1 MRSFFLRI
9 GFCLL
14 AGTAATFGL
23 RSEVPEIP
31 PEEVGFPLPYL
42 SPITGTFAEIRNH
55 NLHLGSDFKSYGLN
69 GHDILATF
77 DGYVDEISYS
87 KTGYGLSL
95 NFYNPKYKIKSKYA
109 HLHSFQG
116 TLYEL
121 ELLRKALL
129 LMGDPNGFQLKLP
142 EKMFQANKGIP
153 IGKTGETGSG
163 ISHLHLEFRTDKGIV
178 NPLYFPE
185 LHQKDITP
193 PTILSLIIE
202 SENLPQP
209 LQFLAKEK
217 SSGKYELYYESGERF
232 ETLPITGKVKIRV
245 GGYDIIRSRNKNNI
259 YGLDLIVNQ
268 KLEFTRN
275 FAFIPYSQSTQKHQ
289 FYDVNRSSLAPP
301 SYIYHVYEQPKDFKE
316 EGFSIDMNKFLLGD
330 KVNLEVRLRD
340 ASKNF
345 SNVSFAFIHESN
357 TTKMELPSYKNKGFK
372 YESLDKNLSIDLS
385 KNEVSG
391 NGRITIEE
399 VKNENLSFTLPKT
412 LPLKGKIYQIIGS
425 NFSWKGEGSGEF
437 KTNFPTTN
445 KESLYFYDTSIRRLA
460 SLSQKRKSNG
470 FSFKISKFGYLFVLS
485 DESPPTIFPMTSL
498 ARHIELPGVRNQCIE
513 DRFYG
518 LGDTGSG
525 FKTNVEL
532 LLDGQ
537 SYPYEYDPDRKAI
550 RVSIPKS
557 LSKEKPYLLLEVRA
571 FDFAGNASEPY
582 LDLIATSGWLK
593 EDYASC
599 PVIE

>member
-1 MRSFFLRI
+1 MALMELR
-9 GFCLL
+9 
-14 AGTAATFGL
+14 A
-23 RSEVPEIP
+23 EVPEIP

-109 HLHSFQG
+109 HLHSFNG
-116 TLYEL
+116 TLYDL

-142 EKMFQANKGIP
+142 EKMFQANKGTP

-202 SENLPQP
+202 SEILPQP
-209 LQFLAKEK
+209 LQLVAKEK
-217 SSGKYELYYESGERF
+217 SSGRYELFYESGERF
-232 ETLPITGKVKIRV
+232 EMLPITGKVKIRV

-268 KLEFTRN
+268 TLEFTRN
-275 FAFIPYSQSTQKHQ
+275 FAFIPYNQSSQKHQ

-301 SYIYHVYEQPKDFKE
+301 SYIYHVYEQPKDFKD
-316 EGFSIDMNKFLLGD
+316 EGFSIDMKRFLLGE
-330 KVNLEVRLRD
+330 KINLEVRLRD
-340 ASKNF
+340 ASNNISSVAF
-345 SNVSFAFIHESN
+345 SFIHESN
-357 TTKMELPSYKNKGFK
+357 ITKLEPLSGKNKGFR
-372 YESLDKNLSIDLS
+372 YESMDKNLSIDLS
-385 KNEVSG
+385 KNEISG
-391 NGRITIEE
+391 TGGLTIEE
-399 VKNENLSFTLPKT
+399 VPKENLSVSLPKT
-412 LPLKGKIYQIIGS
+412 LPLKGKIYQISGS
-425 NFSWKGEGSGEF
+425 NFSWKGEASGEF
-437 KTNFPTTN
+437 KTNFPTTT
-445 KESLYFYDTSIRRLA
+445 KESLYFYDMSIRRLT
-460 SLSQKRKSNG
+460 SISQKRKANG
-470 FSFKISKFGYLFVLS
+470 FSFKISKFGYLFVLM
-485 DESPPTIFPMTSL
+485 DESPPTIFPMSSL

-525 FKTNVEL
+525 FKTSVEL

-537 SYPYEYDPDRKAI
+537 NYPYEYDPDRKAI

-571 FDFAGNASEPY
+571 FDFAGNVSEPY
-582 LDLIATSGWLK
+582 LDLIVTSGWLK